1 MLAELR
7 GDFPD
12 ISISKIRFLEAAGL
26 VQPERTS
33 SGYRKFS
40 TDDLV
45 KLRYVLTAQRDHY
58 LPLKVIK
65 EHLDMIARGLDP
77 PLAPGEHP
85 RAPLPGPDD
94 DHDPVT
100 SDKALRAPLRMSA
113 PELAAN
119 TGLSDG
125 QVEELVT
132 FGILGPLPGT
142 DEFDGHALDVA
153 QTVSQLT
160 SYGLEPRH
168 LRVFKTAAEREVSLI
183 EQLVA
188 TMSRQRGDPAEQ
200 RAAQATTALEAL
212 ALRLHSALL
221 RKGLRKDS

>member
-1 MLAELR
+1 MSELR
-7 GDFPD
+7 QEFPD
-12 ISISKIRFLEAAGL
+12 ISISKLRFLEAAGL

-40 TDDLV
+40 RGDLD
-45 KLRYVLTAQRDHY
+45 KLRYILTAQRDHY

-65 EHLDMIARGLDP
+65 EHLDMMARGMDP
-77 PLAPGEHP
+77 PLAPGVHP
-85 RAPLPGPDD
+85 RAPQSVSADDREPDSAE
-94 DHDPVT
+94 PV
-100 SDKALRAPLRMSA
+100 LRAPLRMST

-119 TGLSDG
+119 SGLSET

-142 DEFDGHALDVA
+142 DQFDGQALEVA
-153 QTVSQLT
+153 RTVSQLT

-188 TMSRQRGDPAEQ
+188 PLSRQRGDNARE
-200 RAAQATTALEAL
+200 RAAQATTELETL
-212 ALRLHSALL
+212 ALRLHVALL
-221 RKGLRKDS
+221 RGGLRHDG